1 MENREYVCRKER
13 LMNMCYKIEVQ
24 NKNAEKLNRKL
35 DELNAPQFL
44 RGYLNELIETVV
56 HMALTKRELI
66 DLINKSFP
74 DEEVG
79 NHGQIAQ
86 LSTTTMSDGTKMQN
100 VCFGKILKV

>member
-1 MENREYVCRKER
+1 MELSYGLKIFVSKSQVNLTFFWIIGGRKMENRNV
-13 LMNMCYKIEVQ
+13 
-24 NKNAEKLNRKL
+24 
-35 DELNAPQFL
+35 
-44 RGYLNELIETVV
+44 IETVV

>member
-1 MENREYVCRKER
+1 MKMKKYYLTKSNNTRRVENLENVEKIIITSSS
-13 LMNMCYKIEVQ
+13 YKGFSGL
-24 NKNAEKLNRKL
+24 KNRNV
-35 DELNAPQFL
+35 
-44 RGYLNELIETVV
+44 IETVV
-56 HMALTKRELI
+56 HTALTKRELI